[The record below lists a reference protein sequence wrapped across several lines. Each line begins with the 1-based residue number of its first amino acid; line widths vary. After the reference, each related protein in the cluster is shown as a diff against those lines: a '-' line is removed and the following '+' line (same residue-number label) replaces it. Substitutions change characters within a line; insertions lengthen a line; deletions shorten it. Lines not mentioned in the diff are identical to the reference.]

1 VRLSTR
7 AVLAFLALPAVVA
20 GFLPALIARGAHA
33 SRYRDAS
40 LAPFAIGTVC
50 LIWCVRDFFVR
61 GSGTLAPWD
70 PPRRLVVGG
79 LYRFVRNP
87 MYLSV
92 ASVILGWSLYFG
104 SWQLALYLAI
114 VAVGF
119 HLRVMLYEEP
129 VLSRLFRSDWDQY
142 KARVPRWFPRFQAG
156 VRDKMKQS

>member
-1 VRLSTR
+1 VRLSRR
-7 AVLAFLALPAVVA
+7 ALLAFLACPSVVA
-20 GFLPALIARGAHA
+20 GVLPALIARGAHA
-33 SRYRDAS
+33 CRYWEAS

-50 LIWCVRDFFVR
+50 LIWCVRDFLVR

-119 HLRVMLYEEP
+119 HLRVILYEEP
-129 VLSRLFRSDWDQY
+129 VLSRQFPSDWDGY
-142 KARVPRWFPRFQAG
+142 AKLVPRWIPRFRA
-156 VRDKMKQS
+156 K